1 MAVRRP
7 IDPIARFMQEH
18 DVTLMHLSS
27 LNRAT
32 RALVENGYTREAALR
47 VREAVGFLADE
58 VEVHNRHEEEALF
71 PVLERY
77 VEGPTGVMREE
88 HRILK
93 RELRKLRSAAEKLSS
108 PRPGTASLKLVR
120 THAQIVI
127 QIFVNHIHKENNILF
142 PLVQKFLTRDALR
155 EIARRLV

>member
-1 MAVRRP
+1 MPVRRT

-18 DVTLMHLSS
+18 DVTLMHLSA

-32 RALVENGYTREAALR
+32 RSLVENGYSPESARR
-47 VREAVGFLADE
+47 IREAVGFLVEE

-77 VEGPTGVMREE
+77 VEGPTAVMRAE
-88 HRILK
+88 HRALK
-93 RELRKLRSAAEKLSS
+93 RELKRLRTAAKKLGTRKTNASAIE
-108 PRPGTASLKLVR
+108 TVR
-120 THAQIVI
+120 GSAQTVV
-127 QIFVNHIHKENNILF
+127 QQFVNHIHKENNILF